1 MITLHWMRELGVE
14 TERAP
19 RVPKPCTH
27 GNCVWIKSEERYD
40 CEVYA

>member
-1 MITLHWMRELGVE
+1 MRQIEAMNAAE
-14 TERAP
+14 AMP
-19 RVPKPCTH
+19 RTPKPCTH